1 MSKDEIYRAF
11 VKPLGHIAAS
21 RARHN
26 FDRDFFAE
34 QSKILDGTKKKLL
47 AAAFEWESTN
57 EGYDYWRDKY
67 NML

>member
-1 MSKDEIYRAF
+1 MSKDELYNEL
-11 VKPLGHIAAS
+11 VKPLGHIVAS

-57 EGYDYWRDKY
+57 EKYDYWREKY
-67 NML
+67 QTL